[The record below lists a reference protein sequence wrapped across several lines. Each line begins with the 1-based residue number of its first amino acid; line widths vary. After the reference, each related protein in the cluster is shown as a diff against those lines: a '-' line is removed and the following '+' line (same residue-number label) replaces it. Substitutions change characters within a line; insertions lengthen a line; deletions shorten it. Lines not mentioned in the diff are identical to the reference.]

1 VTIRSKPPND
11 GEPRTALNPQT
22 IAIHRQNYPD
32 ALVCVGCGV
41 LLATRPESYA
51 KSNLTE
57 TDRLS
62 YVCFECRLD
71 LAEAERIHEGR
82 VEKARHAAQAS
93 AEARCQRAVEAW
105 DVVDVDRN
113 PTPVY
118 TRAPGARALTPRC
131 SCGFWGWVYIYTQA
145 VHTLSTP
152 GWPSSEAPEERAGS
166 VDWDSYEA
174 APVEAAQ
181 REEAKECMRLVGA
194 YYLDHLP
201 QPLVSPLADPGVAL
215 IWRRKGYGEI
225 DALFS
230 RVV

>member
-22 IAIHRQNYPD
+22 IAIHRPNYPD

-113 PTPVY
+113 PPLCTH
-118 TRAPGARALTPRC
+118 ARSSSPHSPL
-131 SCGFWGWVYIYTQA
+131 FMWFLGWVYIYTQA

-174 APVEAAQ
+174 AP
-181 REEAKECMRLVGA
+181 RRLSTRMRQSGHEISVGA
-194 YYLDHLP
+194 PPRSLGSWVD
-201 QPLVSPLADPGVAL
+201 
-215 IWRRKGYGEI
+215 
-225 DALFS
+225 
-230 RVV
+230 

>member
-1 VTIRSKPPND
+1 MWF
-11 GEPRTALNPQT
+11 GL
-22 IAIHRQNYPD
+22 
-32 ALVCVGCGV
+32 
-41 LLATRPESYA
+41 
-51 KSNLTE
+51 
-57 TDRLS
+57 
-62 YVCFECRLD
+62 
-71 LAEAERIHEGR
+71 
-82 VEKARHAAQAS
+82 
-93 AEARCQRAVEAW
+93 
-105 DVVDVDRN
+105 
-113 PTPVY
+113 
-118 TRAPGARALTPRC
+118 
-131 SCGFWGWVYIYTQA
+131 WGWVYIYTQA

-201 QPLVSPLADPGVAL
+201 QPLVSPLADPGVTL